1 MTLTLVG
8 AHLLLPAASAAH
20 DTQKSD
26 GQQLGAQY
34 PGEPEEKGRVELL
47 DRGKLTDRQA
57 PFALSAIGSTPCVG
71 GFAGIYPCR
80 DVDLLAFLPLAEIGG
95 GHGNDVWGWTDPL
108 TGREYALMGRTTGTS
123 FVDISDPSDPVYLGD
138 LPTHTASSIWRGIKV
153 FADHAFIVSE
163 AGSHGMQ
170 VFDLTALR
178 SVAAPPVTFTATAHY
193 SGVGSVHTIAVNE
206 ASGFVYLAGS
216 KTCSG
221 GLHMVDVRVPA
232 SPVLRRVRERATAI
246 PTRPSA

>member
-1 MTLTLVG
+1 
-8 AHLLLPAASAAH
+8 
-20 DTQKSD
+20 
-26 GQQLGAQY
+26 
-34 PGEPEEKGRVELL
+34 
-47 DRGKLTDRQA
+47 
-57 PFALSAIGSTPCVG
+57 
-71 GFAGIYPCR
+71 
-80 DVDLLAFLPLAEIGG
+80 
-95 GHGNDVWGWTDPL
+95 
-108 TGREYALMGRTTGTS
+108 MGRTTGTLVRRQS
-123 FVDISDPSDPVYLGD
+123 ATHRPVYLGD
-138 LPTHTASSIWRGIKV
+138 LPTPPSSTWRGIKV

-216 KTCSG
+216 KTCNG

-232 SPVLRRVRERATAI
+232 SPVFAGCVSEDGYTPETQCVTYHGPTPPTTAARSASARTAT
-246 PTRPSA
+246 R